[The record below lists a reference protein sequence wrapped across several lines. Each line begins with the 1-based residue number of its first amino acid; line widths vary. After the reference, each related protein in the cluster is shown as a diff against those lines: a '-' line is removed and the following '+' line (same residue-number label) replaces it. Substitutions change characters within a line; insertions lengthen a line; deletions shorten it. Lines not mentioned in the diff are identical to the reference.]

1 MTRHITYVTGTRADF
16 GLMRSTLELMAEDS
30 RLSVDIVVT
39 GMHLDP
45 AFGRT
50 VDEVLESGLAVAGEV
65 PVDLGAGGAGM
76 ANAIGQE
83 LMGITDVLGRNR
95 PDVVMVLGDRGE
107 MMAAALAA
115 VHLNMPV
122 VHLHGG
128 ERSGTV
134 DESVRHAITKLA
146 HFHFTATAG
155 ARDRV
160 VAMGEDPSR
169 VFVTG
174 APGLDG
180 LDKLVVRD
188 RSQLAADRELDEDRS
203 IALVLYHPVVQ
214 QQLDLARQ
222 AQAVIE
228 GTLAAGA
235 QVVWFTPNADAG
247 HDQIQNV
254 VDRYSSNPDVRSV
267 VHMAR
272 TEFVSWMAAADVM
285 VGNSSSGIIEAAG
298 LGLPVV
304 NVGDRQR
311 LRERSAN
318 VTDVPTDQAAVTQA
332 VSDALDAGRG
342 DWENV
347 YGTAGAGRTIADL
360 LATVTLGPDVLE
372 KSNTY

>member
-180 LDKLVVRD
+180 LD
-188 RSQLAADRELDEDRS
+188 
-203 IALVLYHPVVQ
+203 
-214 QQLDLARQ
+214 
-222 AQAVIE
+222 
-228 GTLAAGA
+228 
-235 QVVWFTPNADAG
+235 
-247 HDQIQNV
+247 
-254 VDRYSSNPDVRSV
+254 
-267 VHMAR
+267 
-272 TEFVSWMAAADVM
+272 
-285 VGNSSSGIIEAAG
+285 
-298 LGLPVV
+298 
-304 NVGDRQR
+304 
-311 LRERSAN
+311 
-318 VTDVPTDQAAVTQA
+318 
-332 VSDALDAGRG
+332 
-342 DWENV
+342 
-347 YGTAGAGRTIADL
+347 
-360 LATVTLGPDVLE
+360 
-372 KSNTY
+372 